1 MNEDWLFIHSQRRG
15 RHFENFLRL
24 KIHFHNNFISTQRQL
39 MHQNIR
45 FKEFTHFL
53 DGAFFVSLAV
63 PLSGE
68 AITPNQTFLRFFQYL
83 NRDTS
88 HVCFTR
94 LLSPIC
100 LQLHCP
106 TVFSSLNAFTHTHT
120 LLSQLPFFKK
130 LRWGSFAR
138 FVSLSLFTF
147 RTSLPGRR
155 AYTHTYT
162 LLWHI
167 SFSRCF
173 LSSRSYECLQAEIFS
188 RSLFFS
194 SHFISSIPRQKEDEP
209 SLSRTPI

>member
-1 MNEDWLFIHSQRRG
+1 MNEDWLFIYTQRRG

-120 LLSQLPFFKK
+120 PLAATFLQEAEVGIFCPLCFSLSLHLPNKLTRPARSHTHIHTPLAYFLLSLLPFFKK
-130 LRWGSFAR
+130 LRVLASGDLF
-138 FVSLSLFTF
+138 SLAL
-147 RTSLPGRR
+147 
-155 AYTHTYT
+155 
-162 LLWHI
+162 
-167 SFSRCF
+167 
-173 LSSRSYECLQAEIFS
+173 
-188 RSLFFS
+188 FS